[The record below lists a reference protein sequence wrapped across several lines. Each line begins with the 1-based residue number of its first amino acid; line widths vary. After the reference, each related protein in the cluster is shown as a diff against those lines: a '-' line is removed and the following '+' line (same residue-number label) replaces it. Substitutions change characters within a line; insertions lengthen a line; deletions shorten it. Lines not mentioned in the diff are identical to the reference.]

1 MSRKKIVAGNWKMN
15 NGLQETKLLINE
27 LKTEVN
33 HCECDVMIAPSFV
46 CLQTAIDLL
55 TNNDIEVVSQNVH
68 HEENGAYTGEV
79 SAKMLSSIGIKT
91 TIIGHSERREYF
103 NETHDM
109 LKHKVDTSLE
119 KSMKI
124 IFCFGEQLKD
134 RKTNNHSTIIS
145 NQISESLFHLN
156 SSDWDNIIL
165 AYEPV
170 WAIGTGETASS
181 EQIQEM
187 HSFIRNFIAQ
197 KYSAELAQNV
207 SILYGGSVKPSNA
220 KEIFSMEDV
229 DGGLIGG
236 ASLNSKDFFSIV
248 NSFNV

>member
-55 TNNDIEVVSQNVH
+55 TNNDIEVISQNVH

-181 EQIQEM
+181 DQVQEM

-248 NSFNV
+248 NSF

>member
-1 MSRKKIVAGNWKMN
+1 MN
-15 NGLQETKLLINE
+15 NGLQETEYLINE
-27 LKTEVN
+27 LLKETN
-33 HCECDVMIAPSFV
+33 HSGCEVMIAPSFV
-46 CLQTAIDLL
+46 SLKTSIDYLE
-55 TNNDIEVVSQNVH
+55 NKDIEVVSQNVH
-68 HEENGAYTGEV
+68 QKNDGAYTGEI

-103 NETHDM
+103 SETHEI
-109 LKHKVDTSLE
+109 LKNKVDTSLE
-119 KSMKI
+119 NSINI
-124 IFCFGEQLKD
+124 IFCFGEELKD
-134 RKTNNHSTIIS
+134 RKNNNHFRIIS
-145 NQISESLFHLN
+145 NQISESLFHL
-156 SSDWDNIIL
+156 SSSEWNNIIL

-181 EQIQEM
+181 DQVQEM

-197 KYSAELAQNV
+197 KYSTELAQKI
-207 SILYGGSVKPSNA
+207 SILYGGSVKPNNA

-248 NSFNV
+248 NSF

>member
-1 MSRKKIVAGNWKMN
+1 MTRKKIVAGNWKMN
-15 NGLQETKLLINE
+15 NGLQETELLINE
-27 LKTEVN
+27 LVKETN
-33 HCECDVMIAPSFV
+33 HSGCEVMIAPSFV
-46 CLQTAIDLL
+46 SLKTSIDYLK
-55 TNNDIEVVSQNVH
+55 NKDIEVVSQNVH
-68 HEENGAYTGEV
+68 QKNNGAYTGEI

-103 NETHDM
+103 NETHEI
-109 LKHKVDTSLE
+109 LKNKVDTSLE
-119 KSMKI
+119 NSINI
-124 IFCFGEQLKD
+124 IFCFGEELKD
-134 RKTNNHSTIIS
+134 RKNNNHFTIIS
-145 NQISESLFHLN
+145 NQISESLFHL
-156 SSDWDNIIL
+156 SSSEWDNIIL

-181 EQIQEM
+181 DQVQEM

-197 KYSAELAQNV
+197 KYSTELAQKI
-207 SILYGGSVKPSNA
+207 SILYGGSVKPNNA

-248 NSFNV
+248 NSF

>member
-1 MSRKKIVAGNWKMN
+1 MTRKKIVAGNWKMN
-15 NGLQETKLLINE
+15 NGLQETELLINE
-27 LKTEVN
+27 LAKETN
-33 HCECDVMIAPSFV
+33 HSGCEVMIAPSFV
-46 CLQTAIDLL
+46 SLKTSIDYLK
-55 TNNDIEVVSQNVH
+55 NKDIEVVSQNVH
-68 HEENGAYTGEV
+68 QKNNGAYTGEI

-103 NETHDM
+103 NETHEI
-109 LKHKVDTSLE
+109 LKNKVDTSLE
-119 KSMKI
+119 NSINI
-124 IFCFGEQLKD
+124 IFCFGEELKD
-134 RKTNNHSTIIS
+134 RKNNNHFRIIS
-145 NQISESLFHLN
+145 NQISESLFHL
-156 SSDWDNIIL
+156 SSSEWDNIIL

-181 EQIQEM
+181 DQVQEM

-197 KYSAELAQNV
+197 KYSTELAQKI
-207 SILYGGSVKPSNA
+207 SILYGGSVKPNNA

-248 NSFNV
+248 NSF

>member
-1 MSRKKIVAGNWKMN
+1 MTRKKIVAGNWKMN
-15 NGLQETKLLINE
+15 NGLQETELLINE
-27 LKTEVN
+27 LVKETN
-33 HCECDVMIAPSFV
+33 HSGCEVMIAPSFV
-46 CLQTAIDLL
+46 SLKTSIDLL
-55 TNNDIEVVSQNVH
+55 KNKDIEVVSQNVH
-68 HEENGAYTGEV
+68 QKNNGAYTGEI

-103 NETHDM
+103 NETHEI
-109 LKHKVDTSLE
+109 LKNKVDTSLE
-119 KSMKI
+119 NSINI
-124 IFCFGEQLKD
+124 IFCFGEELKD
-134 RKTNNHSTIIS
+134 RKNNNHFRIIS
-145 NQISESLFHLN
+145 NQISESLFHL
-156 SSDWDNIIL
+156 SSSEWDNIIL

-181 EQIQEM
+181 DQVQEM

-197 KYSAELAQNV
+197 KYSTELAQKT
-207 SILYGGSVKPSNA
+207 SILYGGSVKPNNA

-248 NSFNV
+248 NSF